1 MEEPLRHRQ
10 TKGAATDMFYLTPPR
25 HISTLPNRAVLTAR
39 QSLPVFPDKRT
50 ISEPVGMSHPDSC
63 TVEDSDSL
71 SLRRRGR
78 AAPVARS
85 GRVDCVQ
92 VESVSTDVFGLPVF
106 SQNDNIL
113 PSWRWS
119 VKTITALA
127 ANKLGKFLAKDF
139 RRVFGPAHDDIAERL
154 GSLARSTIECLARS
168 DALYHN
174 FEHTLQV
181 TMVGRDIL
189 HGMTL
194 SQRIE
199 PTDYSHLIVACLL
212 HDIGYMRGVLSGDT
226 ETEFV
231 VDESGKRI
239 TLPRGA
245 SDAALAPYHVDRSK
259 LFAFERLGNSPTIDA
274 SRVAAAI
281 EMTRFP
287 ARLDRTSANEGIEP
301 KLVQAADLIGQLG
314 DPMYSRKANALY
326 SEFEEIGMNRQLGYS
341 SPADIIDKYPAFFW
355 NSVSTHIEDGIKY
368 LNMTVS
374 GRQWIANLHHHI
386 LCAEHAHRFMGPQR

>member
-1 MEEPLRHRQ
+1 M
-10 TKGAATDMFYLTPPR
+10 
-25 HISTLPNRAVLTAR
+25 
-39 QSLPVFPDKRT
+39 
-50 ISEPVGMSHPDSC
+50 
-63 TVEDSDSL
+63 
-71 SLRRRGR
+71 
-78 AAPVARS
+78 
-85 GRVDCVQ
+85 
-92 VESVSTDVFGLPVF
+92 
-106 SQNDNIL
+106 
-113 PSWRWS
+113 
-119 VKTITALA
+119 KTITALA

-139 RRVFGPAHDDIAERL
+139 RRVFGPAHDDTAERL

-189 HGMTL
+189 QGMTL

-199 PTDYSHLIVACLL
+199 PADYSHLIVACLL

-231 VDESGKRI
+231 VNESGEKV

-274 SRVAAAI
+274 SRVSAAI

-287 ARLDRTSANEGIEP
+287 ARLDRTGANEAIEP

-355 NSVSTHIEDGIKY
+355 NSVSTHIEDGVNY

-386 LCAEHAHRFMGPQR
+386 LCAEHDHRFMGPQR

>member
-1 MEEPLRHRQ
+1 
-10 TKGAATDMFYLTPPR
+10 
-25 HISTLPNRAVLTAR
+25 LPNGNIRLGGGAVKA
-39 QSLPVFPDKRT
+39 
-50 ISEPVGMSHPDSC
+50 
-63 TVEDSDSL
+63 
-71 SLRRRGR
+71 
-78 AAPVARS
+78 
-85 GRVDCVQ
+85 
-92 VESVSTDVFGLPVF
+92 
-106 SQNDNIL
+106 
-113 PSWRWS
+113 
-119 VKTITALA
+119 ITAIA

-139 RRVFGPAHDDIAERL
+139 RRVFGPAHDDMAERL

-174 FEHTLQV
+174 YEHTLQV

-189 HGMTL
+189 EGMTL

-199 PTDYSHLIVACLL
+199 PTDYSHLIIGCLL

-226 ETEFV
+226 ETGFV
-231 VDESGKRI
+231 VDESGKKI

-259 LFAFERLGNSPTIDA
+259 MFAFERLGSSPTIDA

-287 ARLDRTSANEGIEP
+287 ACNDASEAMEP

-326 SEFEEIGMNRQLGYS
+326 GEFEEIGMNRQLGYS
-341 SPADIIDKYPAFFW
+341 SPADIIDKYPGFFW

>member
-1 MEEPLRHRQ
+1 M
-10 TKGAATDMFYLTPPR
+10 
-25 HISTLPNRAVLTAR
+25 
-39 QSLPVFPDKRT
+39 
-50 ISEPVGMSHPDSC
+50 
-63 TVEDSDSL
+63 
-71 SLRRRGR
+71 
-78 AAPVARS
+78 
-85 GRVDCVQ
+85 
-92 VESVSTDVFGLPVF
+92 
-106 SQNDNIL
+106 
-113 PSWRWS
+113 
-119 VKTITALA
+119 KTITALA
-127 ANKLGKFLAKDF
+127 ANKLGKFLARDF
-139 RRVFGPAHDDIAERL
+139 RRVFGPAHDDMAERL
-154 GSLARSTIECLARS
+154 GAFGRSTIECLARS

-189 HGMTL
+189 EGLEGMIL

-231 VDESGKRI
+231 VDDSGKKI

-245 SDAALAPYHVDRSK
+245 SDAALLPYHVDRSK
-259 LFAFERLGNSPTIDA
+259 LFAFERLRNSPIDP

-287 ARLDRTSANEGIEP
+287 ARPDRTDANGSIEP

-326 SEFEEIGMNRQLGYS
+326 AEFEENGMNRQLGYS
-341 SPADIIDKYPAFFW
+341 SPADVIDRYPSFFW
-355 NSVSTHIEDGIKY
+355 NSISTHLEDGIKY

-374 GRQWIANLHHHI
+374 GRQWIANLHHHL